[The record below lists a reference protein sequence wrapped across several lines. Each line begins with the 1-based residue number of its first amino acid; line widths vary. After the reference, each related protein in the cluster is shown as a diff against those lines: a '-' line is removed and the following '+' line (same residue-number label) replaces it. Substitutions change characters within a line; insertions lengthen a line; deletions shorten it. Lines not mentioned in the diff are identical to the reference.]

1 MSALRYAVLDANGVK
16 VNGILVDDPYP
27 QAYWPGYGRYITCE
41 FGEPDP
47 TPPDNLDI
55 RTGDRPFS
63 FLAVRPTARF
73 NIGDTMNL
81 TTGEITP
88 APVPDPVPE
97 PEPEPEP

>member
-1 MSALRYAVLDANGVK
+1 VSNALRYAVLDATGVK
-16 VNGILVDDPYP
+16 LNGILVDDPYP
-27 QAYWPGYGRYITCE
+27 QSYWPGYGRYITCE

-47 TPPDNLDI
+47 VPPANLDI

-63 FLAVRPTARF
+63 YLTVRPTARF

-88 APVPDPVPE
+88 APQPDPVPE
-97 PEPEPEP
+97 E